1 MILEKLKAIL
11 VEQFD
16 IEESDI
22 TLETNLFEDLNADS
36 LDLIDLIS
44 SVEYEFDI
52 EAEDDILSSI
62 NTVGDIVD
70 YISKLNGVNS

>member
-22 TLETNLFEDLNADS
+22 TLETNLFDDLNADS

-44 SVEYEFDI
+44 SIEYEFDI

-70 YISKLNGVNS
+70 YISEVNGINN

>member
-1 MILEKLKAIL
+1 MVLEKLKAIL
-11 VEQFD
+11 AEQFD

-52 EAEDDILSSI
+52 EAEDDVLSSI

-70 YISKLNGVNS
+70 YINGINN

>member
-16 IEESDI
+16 VEESDI
-22 TLETNLFEDLNADS
+22 TLDTNLFEDLNADS

-52 EAEDDILSSI
+52 EAEDDVLSSI

-70 YISKLNGVNS
+70 YISEVNGINN